1 MLVIIRRR
9 ILCLQV
15 CYKNIKINVN
25 RTVFLSVVFYGYET
39 WSLTLREEH
48 RLRMSAKLALRKI
61 FGSKSDEIRQK
72 WRKLRKEEL
81 YDLYFSPYIFQV
93 IKSRRMRSTGHVARI
108 GRRESTYSALVKR
121 LEGKKSLGRP
131 RLRWED
137 NTKLIFKK
145 WDGEASTGLVCL
157 RIVTDGGL
165 F

>member
-1 MLVIIRRR
+1 MLSVGAEYFVFKFAI
-9 ILCLQV
+9 
-15 CYKNIKINVN
+15 KNIKIKIH

-48 RLRMSAKLALRKI
+48 RLRMSAKWVLRKV

-81 YDLYFSPYIFQV
+81 YDLYFSPDIFQV
-93 IKSRRMRSTGHVARI
+93 IKSRRMRSTVHVARM
-108 GRRESTYSALVKR
+108 GRSESAYRALVKR
-121 LEGKKSLGRP
+121 LEGKKSFGRP

-145 WDGEASTGLVCL
+145 WDGDASTGLVWL